1 MRMKKSM
8 RVKKSARVKKSPRS
22 TGMIG
27 PRMIWLAVIGVMGA
41 AVLIGARQSSQPTDT
56 GAVDARAESVAAS
69 QAQAKAA
76 ASAAE
81 EVPVAALAANATV
94 TGLPVESA
102 KGLVPTA
109 APVTISGCLE
119 QADETFRL
127 KDTAG
132 ADAPKS
138 RSWKSGFLKKGPA
151 SIAIVDAPK
160 KLKLPDH
167 VGQRVSVTG
176 MLVDHEMQVRSLQ
189 RVRTSCI

>member
-56 GAVDARAESVAAS
+56 GAVNARAESVAAA
-69 QAQAKAA
+69 QAEAKAA

>member
-41 AVLIGARQSSQPTDT
+41 AVLIGARQSSQPTDI
-56 GAVDARAESVAAS
+56 GAVNARAESVAAA

-76 ASAAE
+76 ESAAE

-102 KGLVPTA
+102 NGLVPTA

>member
-56 GAVDARAESVAAS
+56 GAVDARAESVAVA

-76 ASAAE
+76 ASAVE

-109 APVTISGCLE
+109 A
-119 QADETFRL
+119 Q
-127 KDTAG
+127 
-132 ADAPKS
+132 
-138 RSWKSGFLKKGPA
+138 
-151 SIAIVDAPK
+151 
-160 KLKLPDH
+160 
-167 VGQRVSVTG
+167 
-176 MLVDHEMQVRSLQ
+176 
-189 RVRTSCI
+189 

>member
-22 TGMIG
+22 TGRVG
-27 PRMIWLAVIGVMGA
+27 PRMIWLAVIGIMGA

-56 GAVDARAESVAAS
+56 GAVNARAESVAAA

-76 ASAAE
+76 ASAVE

-151 SIAIVDAPK
+151 SIALVDAPK